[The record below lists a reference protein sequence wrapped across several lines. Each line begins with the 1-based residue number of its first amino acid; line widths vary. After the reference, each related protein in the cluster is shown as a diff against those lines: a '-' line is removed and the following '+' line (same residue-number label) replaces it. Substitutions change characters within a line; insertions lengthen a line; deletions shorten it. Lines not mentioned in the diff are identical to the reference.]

1 MKASDFEK
9 HIDNLIIDG
18 LIKEA
23 EQDNADFEAAMKNMS
38 DEDFLAL
45 IYDAVPDSPVAADA
59 HSDVHF
65 SRSCVAFE
73 EENSFCAA
81 SPCPSVAEYAEPILC
96 ESATDLFDDDAPE
109 EKSMQRSCGRRFRF
123 RIRRKGWVPWVAA
136 VASAAAIL
144 LIVLIPA
151 YSRLDSR
158 LCESALLASV
168 EMSRGNDIPSMPK
181 EEVESMLPEL
191 EKQYSASRKP
201 QGELQQGA
209 VPDDSGLDYYAQ
221 RIDPNQAAL
230 DLVQAYLRLNKK
242 AKAVEVLKEISESD
256 ASPEFRQYCN
266 KLLEILQ

>member
-1 MKASDFEK
+1 MKASDLEK

-45 IYDAVPDSPVAADA
+45 IYDAVPDEPVAADA
-59 HSDVHF
+59 DVHF

-81 SPCPSVAEYAEPILC
+81 SPCPSVDDYAEPILC
-96 ESATDLFDDDAPE
+96 ESATDLFDDDVPE
-109 EKSMQRSCGRRFRF
+109 EKSMQKSSGRRLGSGLK
-123 RIRRKGWVPWVAA
+123 RKGWLPWVAA

-168 EMSRGNDIPSMPK
+168 EISRGNDIPSMPK

-209 VPDDSGLDYYAQ
+209 VPDDSGLGYYTE
-221 RIDPNQAAL
+221 RIDSNQAAL

-266 KLLEILQ
+266 KLLEILE